1 MKEAAQPYKD
11 DTASLPRPIPAKR
24 QEQRKY
30 HTIRRLSFQAVSAEK
45 EQRKD
50 DPTVE
55 NILEL
60 LYDLPRERVHGQ
72 DSPFVRAA
80 RIKNENL
87 ERLTA
92 SMTEEQRDLLD
103 ACLDAG
109 SRVEDMR
116 DFDRFRFAFRFG
128 AQLMAELIT
137 GRGDAL

>member
-50 DPTVE
+50 GPKVD

-60 LYDLPRERVHGQ
+60 LYNLPRKRVHGQ

-80 RIKNENL
+80 RIKSENL
-87 ERLTA
+87 DRLTA
-92 SMTEEQRDLLD
+92 SITEEQRELLD
-103 ACLDAG
+103 AYLDAG
-109 SRVEDMR
+109 RRVEDNR
-116 DFDRFRFAFRFG
+116 DFDRFRFAFHVG
-128 AQLMAELIT
+128 AQLMAELIA
-137 GRGDAL
+137 GKEYVL